1 MKKLLVVLLA
11 LTVIGGFMAFADDA
25 AAAPTMTI
33 SGSGQTGIRF
43 TGGNGAAFSGQQW
56 TTNNGTPGDFW
67 FVTTYGGTT
76 GGGKLEFYTKNDV
89 SNPISIDVLA
99 GWWKPISMLQLNAGY
114 GYGNFWSTPIEG
126 WSNYGT
132 GFNAVLT
139 PIDGLNVGVEYNAT
153 NTVTALDLSKQLD
166 IAASFAAK
174 DIGTFGVDYATAG
187 TLIAGANVTAVPNL
201 TAQVDFKF
209 LTAASQYRAEE
220 QFKYAIDALVPGVW
234 AYESSITGDAAWGVK
249 PFVNY
254 TIGAY
259 TPGFFFQ
266 YNADATWSTGPYV
279 TFKADKNAVKA
290 YADYKSTTYFD
301 FGFRYVVSF

>member
-33 SGSGQTGIRF
+33 SGSGQTGVRF
-43 TGGNGAAFSGQQW
+43 TGGNGAAFSGQMW

-67 FVTTYGGTT
+67 FDVNYGGAN
-76 GGGKLEFYTKNDV
+76 GGGSLELYTKNDV
-89 SNPISIDVLA
+89 ANPVSIDVLA
-99 GWWKPISMLQLNAGY
+99 GWWKPIAMLKINAGY

-132 GFNAVLT
+132 GVNAIVT
-139 PIDGLNVGVEYNAT
+139 PIDGLNIGVEYNGT
-153 NTVTALDLSKQLD
+153 NTVTALDLAKQMD
-166 IAASFAAK
+166 IAASYAATGL
-174 DIGTFGVDYATAG
+174 GTFGVDYALSG
-187 TLIAGANVTAVPNL
+187 LLIAGANVTAVPNL

-209 LTAASQYRAEE
+209 DTVASKYRAEE
-220 QFKYAIDALVPGVW
+220 QFKYALDALVPGVW
-234 AYESSITGDAAWGVK
+234 AYEDSIGTVAWGVK
-249 PFVNY
+249 PFVGY

-259 TPGFFFQ
+259 TPGFYFQ
-266 YNADATWSTGPYV
+266 YNADASWATGPYV